1 MSKLMLSLLGPLVEG
16 ISEMDINEAEHAV
29 CTTWHKSTFDWKAL
43 TKILTTSQSD
53 SLDNSHSRL
62 PEADY

>member
-29 CTTWHKSTFDWKAL
+29 CTT
-43 TKILTTSQSD
+43 
-53 SLDNSHSRL
+53 
-62 PEADY
+62 